1 MWDLRGV
8 IPDSEQKTDPLVD
21 KCRNIVADIENEPD
35 RDKARDAVQVD
46 LQEIAEDV
54 AIEESHGLDLDYISM
69 IALKDSLGTEF
80 VERIRAIFSEK
91 GHLSKAKNFEFRP
104 PQQEMAMAVARA
116 LEEERHLVV
125 EAGTGVGKSLAYL
138 APAILFALEQ
148 HKKAIVSTHTI
159 NLQEQLLYK
168 DIPILRKI
176 LPVEFEAAL
185 MKGRQN
191 YLCPRRLE
199 RALQQA
205 NELFTGPEQ
214 NELSRLAQWART
226 TRDGSLS
233 DLSVDPDPKVW
244 AQVCSEP
251 HICTTKSCGQ
261 SSCFYQQARK
271 RLLTSDVIVINHT
284 LLFMLLGSPDQQEER
299 ESGYLFP
306 NDFIIFDEAHTVEQ
320 VASRQVGIGIS
331 QYGLRSTIQR
341 LYNARTRKGLFTVMR
356 DAPGVRLAADLV
368 DRADQFFAAIESRS
382 DFRKGREFR
391 VRAPEFVTD
400 TITGHLSALQARISE
415 VAKRADDEF
424 LKAELQELGRRIR
437 GAREDTATFLEQ
449 SAHEHVYWVERTGKT
464 AQFLS
469 LNAAPIDLAPVL
481 RRMIFRE
488 DCSCVMTSATLSV
501 GRPDLAYLRQRVGA
515 DEAEPLLLGS
525 PFDFSAQM
533 KMFIVQKMPDPR
545 DAGYEE
551 ALEHWIAHFVEE
563 TDGRAFVLFTSYRG
577 MQQVADQMR
586 EFFARKKFN
595 LLVQGG
601 GAPRG
606 KLLEQF
612 KTTPRSVLFG
622 TDSFWMG
629 VDVPGE
635 ALSNVIITRLPFAVP
650 DHPLIEAKLEL
661 VEERGGDPFTEYSL
675 PEAILKLRQG
685 VGRLIRTKIDRGIIV
700 ILDNRIVN
708 KPYGR
713 AFLQALPKC
722 PVKII

>member
-1 MWDLRGV
+1 
-8 IPDSEQKTDPLVD
+8 
-21 KCRNIVADIENEPD
+21 
-35 RDKARDAVQVD
+35 
-46 LQEIAEDV
+46 
-54 AIEESHGLDLDYISM
+54 M

-80 VERIRAIFSEK
+80 VEQIRAIFSEK
-91 GHLSKAKNFEFRP
+91 GQLSKAKNFEFRP

-148 HKKAIVSTHTI
+148 HKKAIVSTNTI

-168 DIPILRKI
+168 DIPILKKI
-176 LPVEFEAAL
+176 LPIEFEAAL

-199 RALQQA
+199 RALQQQ

-214 NELSRLAQWART
+214 NELNRLAEWSRT

-233 DLSVDPDPKVW
+233 DLPVEPDPKVW

-320 VASRQVGIGIS
+320 VASRQIGIGIS

-341 LYNARTRKGLFTVMR
+341 LYNVRTRKGLFTVMR
-356 DAPGVRLAADLV
+356 EAAGVRLAADLV
-368 DRADQFFAAIESRS
+368 DRADQFFAAIEGRS

-391 VRAPEFVTD
+391 VRRPELVAD
-400 TITGHLSALQARISE
+400 SITGHLSALQARISE
-415 VAKRADDEF
+415 VTKRADDEF

-437 GAREDTATFLEQ
+437 DARNGIAIFLEQ
-449 SAHEHVYWVERTGKT
+449 SAREHVYWVERTGKT

-469 LNAAPIDLAPVL
+469 LNAAPIDIAPVL

-501 GRPDLAYLRQRVGA
+501 GRPDLTYLRRRVGA
-515 DEAEPLLLGS
+515 DDAEPLLLGS
-525 PFDFSAQM
+525 PFDFRTQM
-533 KMFIVQKMPDPR
+533 KIFIVQKMPDPR
-545 DAGYEE
+545 DAGYEK

-563 TDGRAFVLFTSYRG
+563 TEGRAFVLFTNYRG
-577 MQQVADQMR
+577 MQQVSDQMR

-685 VGRLIRTKIDRGIIV
+685 VGRLIRTKSDRGIIV

>member
-1 MWDLRGV
+1 
-8 IPDSEQKTDPLVD
+8 
-21 KCRNIVADIENEPD
+21 
-35 RDKARDAVQVD
+35 
-46 LQEIAEDV
+46 
-54 AIEESHGLDLDYISM
+54 M

-80 VERIRAIFSEK
+80 VERVRAIFSEN
-91 GHLSKAKNFEFRP
+91 GQLSKAKNFEFRP
-104 PQQEMAMAVARA
+104 QQQEMAAAVARV

-138 APAILFALEQ
+138 TPAILFALEQ

-168 DIPILRKI
+168 DIPILKKI

-185 MKGRQN
+185 MKGRHN

-199 RALQQA
+199 RALQQQ

-214 NELSRLAQWART
+214 NELTRLAEWVGT

-233 DLSVDPDPKVW
+233 DLSVEPDPKVW
-244 AQVCSEP
+244 TQVCSEP
-251 HICTTKSCGQ
+251 HICTGKSCGQ
-261 SSCFYQQARK
+261 QSTCFYQQARK
-271 RLLTSDVIVINHT
+271 RLLSSDVIVINHT

-320 VASRQVGIGIS
+320 VASRQIGIGIS

-341 LYNARTRKGLFTVMR
+341 LYNARTRKGLFTIMR
-356 DAPGVRLAADLV
+356 DAIGVRLAAELV
-368 DRADQFFAAIESRS
+368 DELEGFFAVIESAC

-391 VRAPEFVTD
+391 VRAPELVPD
-400 TITGHLSALQARISE
+400 MITGRLTGLQARIADVS
-415 VAKRADDEF
+415 KRADDEF
-424 LKAELQELGRRIR
+424 LKAELHELGRRIR
-437 GAREDTATFLEQ
+437 DARDGIAIFLEQ
-449 SAHEHVYWVERTGKT
+449 SAREHVYWVERTGKT

-469 LNAAPIDLAPVL
+469 LNAAPIDVTPVL

-488 DCSCVMTSATLSV
+488 DCSCIMTSATLAV
-501 GRPDLAYLRQRVGA
+501 GRPDLAYFRQRIGA

-525 PFDFSAQM
+525 SFDFRTQM
-533 KMFIVQKMPDPR
+533 KIFIVQKMPDPR
-545 DAGYEE
+545 EAGYEE

-563 TDGRAFVLFTSYRG
+563 TEGRAFVLFTNYRSMG
-577 MQQVADQMR
+577 QVADQMG
-586 EFFARKKFN
+586 EFFSRKKFN
-595 LLVQGG
+595 LFVQGG

-606 KLLEQF
+606 RLLEQF
-612 KTTPRSVLFG
+612 KATPRSVLFG

-650 DHPLIEAKLEL
+650 DHPLIEAKLEF
-661 VEERGGDPFTEYSL
+661 VEERGGDPFIEYSL

-685 VGRLIRTKIDRGIIV
+685 VGRLIRTKGDRGIIV
-700 ILDNRIVN
+700 ILDNRIVT

-713 AFLQALPKC
+713 AFLAALPKC